1 MKVEDIMT
9 REVVTI
15 SRDMTLR
22 EVAETFAVHG
32 VEGLPV
38 VDDDGTVAGLVTR
51 RDLLRLFIP
60 EYLDMFDDLSFVE
73 HFGELEPES
82 FFAAGGTLFL
92 VEDIMSR
99 RFAWLTPESSLLK
112 AVVTMDREGTN
123 ALLVL
128 REGKLVGVLTRGDL
142 YQAFFG
148 KKRRT

>member
-1 MKVEDIMT
+1 MT

-15 SRDMTLR
+15 TRDMTLR
-22 EVAETFAVHG
+22 EVAETFATQG

-38 VDDDGTVAGLVTR
+38 VDDEGRVLGMVTR

-82 FFAAGGTLFL
+82 FFAAEGKLFL

-99 RFAWLTPESSLLK
+99 SFASLSPESSLLK
-112 AVVTMDREGTN
+112 AAVTMDREGSN

-128 REGKLVGVLTRGDL
+128 SDRKLMGVVTRGDL

-148 KKRRT
+148 RKRRG

>member
-22 EVAETFAVHG
+22 EVAETFATQG

-38 VDDDGTVAGLVTR
+38 VDDDGRVVGMVTR
-51 RDLLRLFIP
+51 KDLLRLFIP
-60 EYLDMFDDLSFVE
+60 EYLDMFEDLSFVE

-82 FFAAGGTLFL
+82 FFAAQGKLFL

-99 RFAWLTPESSLLK
+99 SFAWLTPGSSLLK
-112 AVVTMDREGTN
+112 AVVTMDRESTN

-128 REGKLVGVLTRGDL
+128 SEDKLVGVVTRGDL